1 MAFVRSVFLV
11 LVLFTATFAAPLV
24 PRENRAPVTPLS
36 AAQISAITPFAWMAN
51 AAYCSHAAVMSWS
64 CGSACSA
71 LPGVEVILT
80 GGDNGAT
87 PDYYVAYYPAAGAI
101 IVSHQGTNTDNILS
115 LLDDGEANLVG
126 LDQAYFPG
134 TSGLEV
140 HDGFQQTF
148 ARSATDILHA
158 VQSGISTYGASHV
171 FVVGHSLGAAIG
183 LLDGLY
189 LKLQLP
195 STPVTTTLFG
205 LPRVGNQAFANYI
218 DAHALS
224 LQHVT
229 NDNDM
234 IPRLPSTDFGYEH
247 PSGEVFITQVGGS
260 TYDSCPGQENYNC
273 AIGIFFLEDSISP
286 HDGPYAGVMLGADSC
301 TA

>member
-1 MAFVRSVFLV
+1 MAVFRRFFLS
-11 LVLFTATFAAPLV
+11 LALLTATLAAPLV
-24 PRENRAPVTPLS
+24 PRENKAPVTPLT

-51 AAYCSHAAVMSWS
+51 AAYCSHAAVMSWA

-71 LPGVEVILT
+71 LPGVKVILT
-80 GGDNGAT
+80 GGDNAAT

-101 IVSHQGTNTDNILS
+101 IVSHQGTTTDNILS
-115 LLDDGEANLVG
+115 LIDDGEANLVG
-126 LDQAYFPG
+126 LDQSYFPG

-148 ARSATDILHA
+148 ERSASAILSA
-158 VQSGISTYGASHV
+158 VESGISTYGASHI

-189 LKLQLP
+189 LSTHL
-195 STPVTTTLFG
+195 STPVTTTVFG

-229 NDNDM
+229 NDND
-234 IPRLPSTDFGYEH
+234 IVPRLPSTDFGYEH
-247 PSGEVFITQVGGS
+247 PSGEVFITSVGGS
-260 TYDSCPGQENYNC
+260 TYDACPGQENYNC
-273 AIGIFFLEDSISP
+273 AIGIFFLEDSTSP
-286 HDGPYAGVMLGADSC
+286 HDGPYAGVMIGSDYC